1 MSDFIERVS
10 QISGRS
16 KVAERQALTEEATK
30 TSVILPFL
38 QALGFDVFNLDEVIP
53 EFIADVGTKKGEK
66 VDFAVKIDGKIEMLI
81 EAKPV
86 NTKLGDTQYNQLFRY
101 FSVTEARLAILTN
114 GREAWF
120 FSDTD
125 EPNKMDKKPFFKFD
139 FQNYDKEQVD
149 ELARFQKLNFAI
161 DEIVEAASNLKY
173 TRAAANYLRRQ
184 LDDPDDDFIRIVGK
198 QIHEGSITKNVA
210 EQLRPAIQA
219 ALDEVIR
226 DRIQDKLSITF
237 SGEKKTAPE
246 PEPETAP
253 SSTGSTGDEIETT
266 EDEVA
271 GHLIVRAIA
280 ARHVPVERINIRDA
294 KSYCAILMD
303 DNNRKPICRL
313 YFNSAT
319 TRHVGIFDAAKNE
332 TKHKVSGPEDLYR
345 FAEDLE
351 AVIKAYLE

>member
-1 MSDFIERVS
+1 MSDFFERVT
-10 QISGRS
+10 QISSRS

-66 VDFAVKIDGKIEMLI
+66 VDFAVKIDGKIAMLI

-86 NTKLGDTQYNQLFRY
+86 NAKLGDVQFNQLFRY

-125 EPNKMDKKPFFKFD
+125 EPNKMDKRPFFKFD
-139 FQNYDKEQVD
+139 FQNFDKDQVE
-149 ELARFQKLNFAI
+149 ELARFQKPNFAI
-161 DEIVEAASNLKY
+161 EAIVEAASNLKY
-173 TRAAANYLRRQ
+173 TRAAANYLRKQ
-184 LDDPDDDFIRIVGK
+184 LEDPDDDFIRLIGR
-198 QIHEGSITKNVA
+198 QIHEGSITKNVS
-210 EQLRPAIQA
+210 EQLRPAVQA

-226 DRIQDKLSITF
+226 DRIQDKLGVAF
-237 SGEKKTAPE
+237 SGEKRAAAE
-246 PEPETAP
+246 PEAAPVAETAAN
-253 SSTGSTGDEIETT
+253 TDDIVTT
-266 EDEVA
+266 EDEIA

-280 ARHVPVERINIRDA
+280 ARHVPVDRISIRDA

-313 YFNSAT
+313 YFNSNT
-319 TRHVGIFDAAKNE
+319 TRHVGIFDADKSEAR
-332 TKHKVSGPEDLYR
+332 HKVTGPQDLYQ
-345 FAEDLE
+345 FTDELE
-351 AVIKAYLE
+351 TVIKAYL